1 MKQASKDRLFEVFSK
16 VNGIKL
22 LNENTINDNSNTEA
36 MQIINDFV
44 MYVAKELGF
53 DEEIPEIE
61 YSFDE
66 NEASTNKSFGGYMPD
81 LKKIRAVLIKR
92 NLADALRSIA
102 HELVHHKQ
110 NLDGKIKSQDDGK
123 TGSDIENEAN
133 AMAGVLMRNYG
144 KINQK
149 IYEIIFT

>member
-1 MKQASKDRLFEVFSK
+1 MKQTSKDRLFEVFSK

-22 LNENTINDNSNTEA
+22 LNENTVNDNSNTEA

-66 NEASTNKSFGGYMPD
+66 NEASINKSFGGYMPD
-81 LKKIRAVLIKR
+81 ERKIRAVLIKR

>member
-1 MKQASKDRLFEVFSK
+1 MNQRSKDRLFEVFRK
-16 VNGIKL
+16 VNGIK

-44 MYVAKELGF
+44 VYVAKELEF
-53 DEEIPEIE
+53 NEEIPEIE

-81 LKKIRAVLIKR
+81 ERKIRAVLIKR

-110 NLDGKIKSQDDGK
+110 NLDGKIKSADDGK
-123 TGSDIENEAN
+123 TGSEIENEAN
-133 AMAGVLMRNYG
+133 AMAGALMRNYG

-149 IYEIIFT
+149 IYEIILT

>member
-1 MKQASKDRLFEVFSK
+1 MKQTSKDRLFEVFSK

-22 LNENTINDNSNTEA
+22 LNENTVNDNSNTEA

-81 LKKIRAVLIKR
+81 ERKIRAVLIKR